1 MNEQAAVI
9 RVLVADDHA
18 LVREGI
24 RHVLDA
30 EPGIEVVAEAANGRE
45 AVELAVRHNPDVVV
59 LDITMPE
66 ETGLKAAA
74 RLRDLLPSAR
84 VLLLS
89 MHDHVEYVREG
100 MRIGTHGYILKDS
113 AGEELRAA
121 IRAVHAGG
129 TFFSPAVVKRLSAG
143 DVPAPPQANALLEAI
158 KKIKGYTGSTCLTP
172 ILILFKKLAARRKT
186 SGGKKRITFF
196 ILDKGDKK
204 TTGIPAAKRKRTGNG
219 ILAEMAL
226 AKYLQSQV
234 TSEPGMQA
242 RCSCLV

>member
-1 MNEQAAVI
+1 MSVPI

-30 EPGIEVVAEAANGRE
+30 EPDIDVVAEAANGRE
-45 AVELAVRHNPDVVV
+45 AVELALLHRPDVVV

-74 RLRDLLPSAR
+74 RLRELLPSAR

-89 MHDHVEYVREG
+89 MHENIEYVREG

-121 IRAVHAGG
+121 IRAIFAGG
-129 TFFSPAVVKRLSAG
+129 TFFSPAVVRRLSTTDPVVTRPNSLLDLLTPRERDVLDGVSRGLTNKAIAAELGISRRTVEAHRESLMRKLEIHNVAG
-143 DVPAPPQANALLEAI
+143 LTRFALEA
-158 KKIKGYTGSTCLTP
+158 G
-172 ILILFKKLAARRKT
+172 FARE
-186 SGGKKRITFF
+186 
-196 ILDKGDKK
+196 
-204 TTGIPAAKRKRTGNG
+204 A
-219 ILAEMAL
+219 
-226 AKYLQSQV
+226 
-234 TSEPGMQA
+234 
-242 RCSCLV
+242 

>member
-1 MNEQAAVI
+1 MTNI

-30 EPGIEVVAEAANGRE
+30 EPGFEVVAEAANGRE
-45 AVELAVRHNPDVVV
+45 AVDLSLVHRPDVIV

-66 ETGLKAAA
+66 ETGLKAAE
-74 RLRDLLPSAR
+74 RLLELLPSAR

-89 MHDHVEYVREG
+89 MHDQAEYVREG

-129 TFFSPAVVKRLSAG
+129 TFFSPSVVRKLTAA
-143 DVPAPPQANALLEAI
+143 APVEAPSPGSLLEL
-158 KKIKGYTGSTCLTP
+158 LTP
-172 ILILFKKLAARRKT
+172 RERDVLDGVARGLTNKAIAAELGISRRTVEAHRESLMRKLEIHNVAGLTR
-186 SGGKKRITFF
+186 F
-196 ILDKGDKK
+196 
-204 TTGIPAAKRKRTGNG
+204 
-219 ILAEMAL
+219 AL
-226 AKYLQSQV
+226 EV
-234 TSEPGMQA
+234 G
-242 RCSCLV
+242 LVGET

>member
-1 MNEQAAVI
+1 MSPAI

-24 RHVLDA
+24 RYVLDA
-30 EPGIEVVAEAANGRE
+30 DPGIEVVAEAANGRE
-45 AVELAVRHNPDVVV
+45 AVDLAVLHAPDVVV

-66 ETGLKAAA
+66 ETGLRAAA
-74 RLRDLLPSAR
+74 RLRTLLPDAR

-100 MRIGTHGYILKDS
+100 MRIGTHGYLLKDS

-143 DVPAPPQANALLEAI
+143 DSSSATSPGSLLEV
-158 KKIKGYTGSTCLTP
+158 LTP
-172 ILILFKKLAARRKT
+172 RERDVLDGVARGLTNKAIAAELGISRRTVEAHRESLMRKLEIHNVAGLTR
-186 SGGKKRITFF
+186 F
-196 ILDKGDKK
+196 
-204 TTGIPAAKRKRTGNG
+204 
-219 ILAEMAL
+219 AL
-226 AKYLQSQV
+226 EAGVVRESS
-234 TSEPGMQA
+234 T
-242 RCSCLV
+242 

>member
-1 MNEQAAVI
+1 MTAI

-30 EPGIEVVAEAANGRE
+30 EPGIEVVAEAANGRD
-45 AVELAVRHNPDVVV
+45 AVDLALVHRPDVVV

-74 RLRDLLPSAR
+74 RLRDLMPDVR

-89 MHDHVEYVREG
+89 MHDQAEYVREG

-129 TFFSPAVVKRLSAG
+129 TFFSPAVVKRLTSALT
-143 DVPAPPQANALLEAI
+143 VEAPAATALLAA
-158 KKIKGYTGSTCLTP
+158 LTP
-172 ILILFKKLAARRKT
+172 RERDVLDGVARGLTNKAIASDLGISRRTVEAHRESLMRKLEIHNVAGLTRFALEV
-186 SGGKKRITFF
+186 G
-196 ILDKGDKK
+196 
-204 TTGIPAAKRKRTGNG
+204 
-219 ILAEMAL
+219 L
-226 AKYLQSQV
+226 AKES
-234 TSEPGMQA
+234 
-242 RCSCLV
+242 

>member
-1 MNEQAAVI
+1 MTTI

-30 EPGIEVVAEAANGRE
+30 DAGIEVVAEASNGRE
-45 AVELAVRHNPDVVV
+45 AVDLALQHAPDVVL

-74 RLRDLLPSAR
+74 RLRELLPSAR

-121 IRAVHAGG
+121 VRAVHAGG
-129 TFFSPAVVKRLSAG
+129 TFFSPAVVQRLTGSAAENAAPAAVSVDG
-143 DVPAPPQANALLEAI
+143 LTPRERDVLQGISRGLTNKAIAGELGISPRTVEAHRESLMKKLQIHSVAGLTRLALEA
-158 KKIKGYTGSTCLTP
+158 G
-172 ILILFKKLAARRKT
+172 
-186 SGGKKRITFF
+186 
-196 ILDKGDKK
+196 
-204 TTGIPAAKRKRTGNG
+204 
-219 ILAEMAL
+219 
-226 AKYLQSQV
+226 
-234 TSEPGMQA
+234 
-242 RCSCLV
+242 LVRES

>member
-1 MNEQAAVI
+1 MTVPI

-30 EPGIEVVAEAANGRE
+30 EPGIDVVAEAANGRE
-45 AVELAVRHNPDVVV
+45 AVELALLHRPDVVV

-74 RLRDLLPSAR
+74 RLRELLPSAR

-89 MHDHVEYVREG
+89 MHENIEYVREG

-121 IRAVHAGG
+121 IRAVFAGG
-129 TFFSPAVVKRLSAG
+129 TFFSPAVVRRLSTTDPVVTTPSTLLDVLTPREREVLDGVSRGLTNKAIAAELGISRRTVEAHRESLMRKLEIHNVAG
-143 DVPAPPQANALLEAI
+143 LTRFALEA
-158 KKIKGYTGSTCLTP
+158 GFVRES
-172 ILILFKKLAARRKT
+172 
-186 SGGKKRITFF
+186 
-196 ILDKGDKK
+196 
-204 TTGIPAAKRKRTGNG
+204 
-219 ILAEMAL
+219 
-226 AKYLQSQV
+226 
-234 TSEPGMQA
+234 
-242 RCSCLV
+242 

>member
-1 MNEQAAVI
+1 MTDI

-24 RHVLDA
+24 RHVLDS
-30 EPGIEVVAEAANGRE
+30 EPGFDVVAEAANGRE
-45 AVELAVRHNPDVVV
+45 AVELALVHKPDVVV

-74 RLRDLLPSAR
+74 RLRELLPTAR

-89 MHDHVEYVREG
+89 MHDQAEYVREG

-129 TFFSPAVVKRLSAG
+129 TFFSPAVVKRITSA
-143 DVPAPPQANALLEAI
+143 PTAESPTAATLLEA
-158 KKIKGYTGSTCLTP
+158 LTP
-172 ILILFKKLAARRKT
+172 RERDVLDGVARGLTNKAIAAELGISRRTVEAHRESLMRKLEIHNVAGLTR
-186 SGGKKRITFF
+186 
-196 ILDKGDKK
+196 
-204 TTGIPAAKRKRTGNG
+204 
-219 ILAEMAL
+219 LALEA
-226 AKYLQSQV
+226 
-234 TSEPGMQA
+234 G
-242 RCSCLV
+242 LVGES

>member
-1 MNEQAAVI
+1 MSTI
-9 RVLVADDHA
+9 RVVIADDHA

-30 EPGIEVVAEAANGRE
+30 EPGIDVVAEASNGRE
-45 AVELAVRHNPDVVV
+45 AVELALLHTPDVVL

-74 RLRDLLPSAR
+74 RLRELLPSAR

-121 IRAVHAGG
+121 
-129 TFFSPAVVKRLSAG
+129 
-143 DVPAPPQANALLEAI
+143 
-158 KKIKGYTGSTCLTP
+158 
-172 ILILFKKLAARRKT
+172 
-186 SGGKKRITFF
+186 
-196 ILDKGDKK
+196 
-204 TTGIPAAKRKRTGNG
+204 
-219 ILAEMAL
+219 
-226 AKYLQSQV
+226 
-234 TSEPGMQA
+234 
-242 RCSCLV
+242 

>member
-1 MNEQAAVI
+1 MTTPI

-30 EPGIEVVAEAANGRE
+30 EPGIDVVAEAANGRD
-45 AVELAVRHNPDVVV
+45 AVALALEHQPDVVV

-74 RLRDLLPSAR
+74 RLRELLPAAK

-129 TFFSPAVVKRLSAG
+129 TFFSPAVVKRMTGVPAVGEAAGAAALETLTPRELDVLRGVANGLTNKAIAG
-143 DVPAPPQANALLEAI
+143 DLGISPRTVEAHRESLMRKLQI
-158 KKIKGYTGSTCLTP
+158 HSVAGLTR
-172 ILILFKKLAARRKT
+172 LAIEA
-186 SGGKKRITFF
+186 G
-196 ILDKGDKK
+196 
-204 TTGIPAAKRKRTGNG
+204 
-219 ILAEMAL
+219 
-226 AKYLQSQV
+226 
-234 TSEPGMQA
+234 
-242 RCSCLV
+242 LVRES

>member
-1 MNEQAAVI
+1 MTGPI

-45 AVELAVRHNPDVVV
+45 AVELALAHRPDVVV

-66 ETGLKAAA
+66 ETGLAAAA
-74 RLRDLLPSAR
+74 RLREALPETR

-89 MHDHVEYVREG
+89 MHDHAEYVREG
-100 MRIGTHGYILKDS
+100 TRIGTHGYILKDS

-129 TFFSPAVVKRLSAG
+129 TFFSPAVVERLSAPS
-143 DVPAPPQANALLEAI
+143 VPSSPPPLAA
-158 KKIKGYTGSTCLTP
+158 LTP
-172 ILILFKKLAARRKT
+172 RERDVLQGIVRGLTNKAIGAELGISRRTVEAHRESLMRKLDIHTVAGLTRFAIEAGLA
-186 SGGKKRITFF
+186 SG
-196 ILDKGDKK
+196 D
-204 TTGIPAAKRKRTGNG
+204 
-219 ILAEMAL
+219 
-226 AKYLQSQV
+226 
-234 TSEPGMQA
+234 
-242 RCSCLV
+242 

>member
-1 MNEQAAVI
+1 MTAI

-30 EPGIEVVAEAANGRE
+30 EDGFDVVAEAKNGRE
-45 AVELAVRHNPDVVV
+45 AVELALVHRPDVVV

-74 RLRDLLPSAR
+74 RLRELLPTAR

-89 MHDHVEYVREG
+89 MHDQAEYVREG

-129 TFFSPAVVKRLSAG
+129 TFFSPAVVRRITAT
-143 DVPAPPQANALLEAI
+143 PPVETPTASALLEA
-158 KKIKGYTGSTCLTP
+158 LTP
-172 ILILFKKLAARRKT
+172 RERDVLDGVARGLTNKAIAGELGISRRTVEAHRESLMRKLEIHNVAGLTRFALEA
-186 SGGKKRITFF
+186 G
-196 ILDKGDKK
+196 LVGD
-204 TTGIPAAKRKRTGNG
+204 A
-219 ILAEMAL
+219 
-226 AKYLQSQV
+226 
-234 TSEPGMQA
+234 
-242 RCSCLV
+242 